1 MSFNLNVKRI
11 IELVALRLGGVLLFC
26 AIGCSQALTEQD
38 RKRNR
43 DMLLTVKEQVAKSYF
58 DKNFKGID
66 LNAKYAEAEL
76 NLKAANNYTEGF
88 MAISNFLD
96 ALDDS
101 HTSFNPPSRRT
112 KYQHGWLMQMVG
124 DKCYVSQVMPG
135 SDAEKKGLKPGD
147 RIVEIEGMR
156 PTLAIFRRL
165 RHLLYVLNPLPDFNL
180 LVETPNGE
188 QKNLKVDAKRREGQ
202 AITDINDYNTYM
214 RMVREAENQARIE
227 AHRLMSFGDVTVWR
241 MPQFDLQAYQVDDVM
256 AKVKKTG
263 SLIIDLRGNA
273 GGAEETLLRLIG
285 HMFEEDLRLGEI
297 VRRDET
303 KPLVAKS
310 VGDRGFRGKLVVL
323 IDNGSASSSEVFSR
337 VIQLHKRGS
346 IIGDRSAGKVMRSM
360 YYPKKF
366 GLDVVVYYGVSVT
379 DANLVMTDG
388 QSLEKIG
395 VAPDTLLLPT
405 SLEMREKADP
415 VLAKALA
422 IVGVEVTP
430 SKAGTLFPF
439 VWK

>member
-1 MSFNLNVKRI
+1 MNVKRSI
-11 IELVALRLGGVLLFC
+11 KLGTIRLGFVILCC
-26 AIGCSQALTEQD
+26 AIGYSQALTDQD

-43 DMLLTVKEQVAKSYF
+43 DMLISVKEQVAKSYF

-66 LNAKYAEAEL
+66 INAKFVEAETML
-76 NLKAANNYTEGF
+76 RSAANNTEAF

-112 KYQHGWLMQMVG
+112 KYQHGWLMQMIG

-135 SDAEKKGLKPGD
+135 SDADKKGLKPGD

-156 PTLAIFRRL
+156 PTLDIYRRL
-165 RHLLYVLNPLPDFNL
+165 RHLLYILNPLPDFNL
-180 LVETPNGE
+180 LVETPPGE
-188 QKNLKVDAKRREGQ
+188 QKNLKVDAKRTDGR

-227 AHRLMSFGDVTVWR
+227 AHRLVSFGDVTVWR
-241 MPQFDLQAYQVDDVM
+241 MPQFDLQAYQVDDVL
-256 AKVKKTG
+256 AKVKKNG

-285 HMFEEDLRLGEI
+285 QMFEEDVRVGDI
-297 VRRDET
+297 IRRDET
-303 KPLVAKS
+303 KPLLAKG
-310 VGDRGFRGKLVVL
+310 VGGSGFRGKLVVL
-323 IDNGSASSSEVFSR
+323 IDNGSASSSEVFAR
-337 VIQLHKRGS
+337 VIQLNKRGT
-346 IIGDRSAGKVMRSM
+346 IIGDRSAGRVMRSM

-395 VAPDTLLLPT
+395 VTPDILLLPT
-405 SLEMREKADP
+405 SSEMRDKADP

-422 IVGVEVTP
+422 TVGVEITP